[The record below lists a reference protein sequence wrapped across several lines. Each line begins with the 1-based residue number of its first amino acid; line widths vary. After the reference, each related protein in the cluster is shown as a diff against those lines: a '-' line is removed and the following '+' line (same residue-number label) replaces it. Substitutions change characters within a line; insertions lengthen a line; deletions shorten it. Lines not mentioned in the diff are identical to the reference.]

1 MNESRIPFY
10 HVIFG
15 SNSLKLFPWLY
26 PKLSIPWKFD
36 MASAWLGLSFPS
48 ASAKALKIRTSWSKS
63 FIRRPTQASN
73 LLSFFEYLETLVRLS
88 KASRHEYLLWKIVHW
103 HTLNVLLHNMVN
115 LRNHFEW
122 NPIFSHVSCHGHCTA
137 LHFDLS
143 NTHSQNRSVFCF
155 FCLTCLPKPPNRK
168 GSAAPGR

>member
-1 MNESRIPFY
+1 MSLGFHFIMLFLVLTVWNCFHDYIPSSLSRENLTWLRHGLGWVSHQPLQRLWESDLMVQIL
-10 HVIFG
+10 H
-15 SNSLKLFPWLY
+15 S
-26 PKLSIPWKFD
+26 
-36 MASAWLGLSFPS
+36 
-48 ASAKALKIRTSWSKS
+48 
-63 FIRRPTQASN
+63 QAR
-73 LLSFFEYLETLVRLS
+73 SFFGYLETLVRLS
-88 KASRHEYLLWKIVHW
+88 KASRHEYLVWTIVRW

-115 LRNHFEW
+115 SRNHFEW
-122 NPIFSHVSCHGHCTA
+122 NPIFSHISCHGHCTA

>member
-1 MNESRIPFY
+1 MSFLAQTVWNCFYDYIPSSLSRENLTWLRHGLGWVSHQPLQRLWKSEPHGPNPSFAGPLRPA
-10 HVIFG
+10 IFFHFL
-15 SNSLKLFPWLY
+15 NTLKHWSL
-26 PKLSIPWKFD
+26 
-36 MASAWLGLSFPS
+36 
-48 ASAKALKIRTSWSKS
+48 
-63 FIRRPTQASN
+63 
-73 LLSFFEYLETLVRLS
+73 VHLS
-88 KASRHEYLLWKIVHW
+88 KASRHEYLVWTIVHW

-115 LRNHFEW
+115 SRNHFEW